1 MKTQLNRII
10 LIGNGFDRSL
20 GIPTSYS
27 HFLDWIIN
35 TTLDNLLQ
43 NVPDRRSGNLIRFG
57 LKNDFFEIIT
67 NITTCD
73 TIKGLKLNTK
83 GYKKLLEECSR
94 LRVQPNFQFTLKPK
108 FPFIDKLF
116 DSYDKNSWV
125 DVEEVY
131 FKELLIS
138 KTENINILNDCLSM
152 IKTKL
157 GEYLTGL
164 KTNNINQDTFNHYR
178 KHFFGSILEY
188 KSNFQSY
195 EESGN
200 LADWYYFVNFNYTSF
215 LKDLLMYTPSQFIDN
230 VTFNHIHGEVIDKR
244 IIFGYGNETGDDY
257 LRLEKQGDDF
267 LENIKSTHYFNSTH
281 YRDLELQLNQPYEV
295 YVYGLSCGMSDNIL
309 LKTIMEKS
317 NCKQIR
323 IFYRNSDNGKDNFRN
338 ILMNISRTLKDKDDM
353 RSKII
358 SKQESDFIPQA
369 DI

>member
-1 MKTQLNRII
+1 METKLNRII

-43 NVPDRRSGNLIRFG
+43 NVPDRRRGNMINFSV
-57 LKNDFFEIIT
+57 KNDFFKITT
-67 NITTCD
+67 NIATCD
-73 TIKGLKLNTK
+73 AIKTLNLNTK
-83 GYKKLLEECSR
+83 GYKKLLEERAR
-94 LRVQPNFQFTLKPK
+94 LGSQREFQFLMSPK
-108 FPFIDKLF
+108 FPFINKLF
-116 DSYDKNSWV
+116 DSYNKNSWV
-125 DVEEVY
+125 DVEEIY
-131 FKELLIS
+131 FQELLIS
-138 KTENINILNDCLSM
+138 KNENINILNDCLGM

-164 KTNNINQDTFNHYR
+164 KKNLDYDTCNHYR
-178 KHFFGSILEY
+178 RHFFGSILEY
-188 KSNFQSY
+188 NSKYQSY
-195 EESGN
+195 EESGD
-200 LADWYYFVNFNYTSF
+200 LADSYYFVNFNYTSF
-215 LKDLLMYTPSQFIDN
+215 LKDLLSYAPSEIIDN
-230 VTFNHIHGEVIDKR
+230 ITFNHIHGEVIDHR
-244 IIFGYGNETGDDY
+244 IIFGYGNETGEDY

-323 IFYRNSDNGKDNFRN
+323 IFYKKSENGNDNFRN

-358 SKQESDFIPQA
+358 SKQVNDFIPQIA
-369 DI
+369 G